1 MAKKST
7 GVALAVAWPLAKK
20 VAAQVS
26 VIVANNPEIQKRL
39 ENLGKKLADVQR
51 ARTPEAKITR
61 AMESVREQ
69 AEIELRSE
77 SSAVES
83 VASLQATGWKQRAD
97 QVDRALRILQ
107 HQPRKMQKAQLPR
120 IEAMADSLVA
130 EVLTSLIDDAVGDE
144 ADRKQIES

>member
-1 MAKKST
+1 MAKKKT

-26 VIVANNPEIQKRL
+26 VIVANNPDLQKRL
-39 ENLGKKLADVQR
+39 ENLGKKFADVQR
-51 ARTPEAKITR
+51 ARTPEAKIAR

-69 AEIELRSE
+69 AAIVLSSE
-77 SSAVES
+77 SGDAES
-83 VASLQATGWKQRAD
+83 VASVQAAGWKQRAD

-107 HQPRKMQKAQLPR
+107 HQPRKMQKSQLPR

-130 EVLTSLIDDAVGDE
+130 EVPTSLIDDADH
-144 ADRKQIES
+144 QISD

>member
-1 MAKKST
+1 MAKKSST

-39 ENLGKKLADVQR
+39 EGLGKKFADIQK
-51 ARTPEAKITR
+51 ARTPEAKIAR

-69 AEIELRSE
+69 ASIVLDAE
-77 SSAVES
+77 SSTAES
-83 VASLQATGWKQRAD
+83 VASVQAAGWKQRAD

-107 HQPRKMQKAQLPR
+107 HQPRKMQKSQLPR

-130 EVLTSLIDDAVGDE
+130 EVLTSLIDDAVDE
-144 ADRKQIES
+144 EG

>member
-1 MAKKST
+1 MAKKKT

-26 VIVANNPEIQKRL
+26 VIVANNPDIQRRI

-69 AEIELRSE
+69 AEIVLRSE
-77 SSAVES
+77 TSTAES
-83 VASLQATGWKQRAD
+83 VASVQATGWKQRAD
-97 QVDRALRILQ
+97 QVDRALRILH
-107 HQPRKMQKAQLPR
+107 HQPRKMQKSQLPR

-130 EVLTSLIDDAVGDE
+130 EVLTSLIDDAGADE
-144 ADRKQIES
+144 PETKQLDS

>member
-20 VAAQVS
+20 VATQVS

-39 ENLGKKLADVQR
+39 EGLGKKFADVQK
-51 ARTPEAKITR
+51 ARTPEAKIAR

-69 AEIELRSE
+69 AEIVLRSE
-77 SSAVES
+77 SGDAES
-83 VASLQATGWKQRAD
+83 VASLQAAGWKQRAD
-97 QVDRALRILQ
+97 QVERALRILQ
-107 HQPRKMQKAQLPR
+107 HQPRKKQKAQLQR

-130 EVLTSLIDDAVGDE
+130 EVLTSLIDEVE
-144 ADRKQIES
+144 APRDQLGGT